1 MGTASDPDAGAV
13 GDPGGAGG
21 GAGGPGA
28 GVAGEPAF
36 SAGPPRRA
44 DALAGAAEQRGAG
57 ADAALLGF
65 ARALRAAGVDASTER
80 VHAFLRAVDALRTGV
95 RGDVYWAG
103 RLTLCGDRDDLERYE
118 RVFAAYFGTGQTPA
132 RTVRSVPPPRL
143 RLVLREGPA
152 GPRTEA
158 PEGEPQGPPTAS
170 LASSAEVLRHR
181 DVAELNPAE
190 RAQVRRLLAAFALRG
205 QLRRTARRRPARRG
219 TVDPHRTVRELLR
232 RGGEPALLRR
242 HARAERPRRVVL
254 LVDVSGSMAPY
265 ADALLR
271 FAHAAARGR
280 RTEVFTIGTRLTRVT
295 RELSHRDPDLAMA
308 AVAEAVPDWRG
319 GTRLGE
325 LLREFLD
332 RWGQRGMAR
341 GAVVVLLSDGW
352 ERGDPRLLAEQM
364 RRLHRLAHRVIWANP
379 RKARPGYAPFAAGM
393 AAALPSVDA
402 FVEGHSLAALERLAA
417 VVQGA
422 EADDAHRDVDVDV
435 AMGVG
440 VGVGAGTERRTTP
453 SAGPAPPPAPT
464 PAGGTAWPP

>member
-1 MGTASDPDAGAV
+1 VIGVTDTAA
-13 GDPGGAGG
+13 
-21 GAGGPGA
+21 
-28 GVAGEPAF
+28 
-36 SAGPPRRA
+36 AGPP
-44 DALAGAAEQRGAG
+44 G

-65 ARALRAAGVDASTER
+65 ARALRAAGVGASAER
-80 VHAFLRAVDALRTGV
+80 VHAFLRAVDALRPGV
-95 RGDVYWAG
+95 RDDVYWAG

-118 RVFAAYFGTGQTPA
+118 RVFAAYFGTGEAPPRPV
-132 RTVRSVPPPRL
+132 RTAPPPRL
-143 RLVLREGPA
+143 GLVVREAAVAARPHGPED
-152 GPRTEA
+152 GP
-158 PEGEPQGPPTAS
+158 PQGPPAAS
-170 LASSAEVLRHR
+170 LASSVEVLRHR
-181 DVAELNPAE
+181 DVAGLDPAE

-205 QLRRTARRRPARRG
+205 ELRRTARRRPSRRG
-219 TVDPHRTVRELLR
+219 DVDPHRTVRELLR

-352 ERGDPRLLAEQM
+352 ERGDPQLLAGQM
-364 RRLHRLAHRVIWANP
+364 RRLHRLAHRVVWANP
-379 RKARPGYAPFAAGM
+379 RKGRPGYAPLAAGM

-402 FVEGHSLAALERLAA
+402 FVEGHSLASLEHLAA
-417 VVQGA
+417 VVRGA
-422 EADDAHRDVDVDV
+422 ESAPGTGGATPGRDV
-435 AMGVG
+435 
-440 VGVGAGTERRTTP
+440 GA
-453 SAGPAPPPAPT
+453 PAPASGDREPAPAT
-464 PAGGTAWPP
+464 ASVPAGARARPP